1 MKNTYEVRY
10 YGSSLELLST
20 DEGLSYRDAI
30 SLARTGGGFGP
41 MAESAVV
48 YDAKTGDAV
57 VGYAWSGASSNP
69 ASKWVRIL
77 VN

>member
-10 YGSSLELLST
+10 YGSSELLSV

-30 SLARTGGGFGP
+30 SLARTGGGYGL

-48 YDAKTGDAV
+48 YHAQTGDAV

-69 ASKWVRIL
+69 TSKWVRIL
-77 VN
+77 VD